1 MIYLRKFN
9 EEHKFYSEMTEEE
22 LNDWIEQLVIER
34 DDILERISSLRRE
47 LTDRKEKSEEEY
59 STKLPESVFDL
70 NKEQFDWVF
79 EHGHHTTRKRYEIS
93 KKYIEQL
100 SGVYSI
106 GFNPNTSQF
115 KFSISTSY
123 SFNDD
128 EDGFELK
135 PEVVKSIKF
144 LGDNL
149 KRIDGYVLFDVSYAY
164 SDDYNHKVKYH
175 SDDNLEFGIGN
186 YFKKRNSIED
196 LLKDRVESDIESK
209 NNDNDW

>member
-1 MIYLRKFN
+1 
-9 EEHKFYSEMTEEE
+9 MTEEE

-59 STKLPESVFDL
+59 SIKLPESVFDL

-79 EHGHHTTRKRYEIS
+79 EYGHHTTKKRYEIS
-93 KKYIEQL
+93 RKYLNQL
-100 SGVYSI
+100 KGVYSD
-106 GFNPNTSQF
+106 GFLIKTNQY
-115 KFSISTSY
+115 KFQISTSD
-123 SFNDD
+123 SFNYT

-135 PEVVKSIKF
+135 PEIVKSIKF

-149 KRIDGYVLFDVSYAY
+149 KRTDGYVLFGIGYYY
-164 SDDYNHKVKYH
+164 SDDDYNHKVKYY
-175 SDDNLEFGIGN
+175 SDDNLEFGIGG
-186 YFKKRNSIED
+186 YFKKMNSIED